1 MIVFL
6 LLILE
11 KNLCFKSVRICVIC
25 GKKQNVTKLISILYK
40 NYKMTKNTKS
50 SLVATFIIGLLFF
63 IFGFV
68 TWLNGTLITYLKIAC
83 ELDTFQSMLVAF
95 AFYISYF
102 VMALPSSWILKKT
115 SFKKGMMLGLLV
127 MAAGALLFIPAAQSR
142 MYPLFLTGLFII
154 GTGLSILQTA
164 SNPYI
169 TIVGPIES
177 AAKRI
182 SIMGICNKVAGVL
195 APLIL
200 GAVILSDAD
209 TFVANLQQVDIAQKT
224 VMLDELASRVIV
236 PYIFMAIS
244 LVVLALLVRFSP
256 LPEIEAEEESEHD
269 HSENE
274 HKTSVLQFPNL
285 VLGVIT
291 LFLYVGAEV
300 IAGDTIGTYGLSQG
314 IALSEAK
321 NFTAFTLTA
330 MVIGYII
337 GILSIPKLISQS
349 KALAISAITGVIF
362 SILAVFTNGYISVLF
377 IALLGLANALMWP
390 AIWPLAINGLGK
402 FTKTGSAMLIMAI
415 AGGALLPLLY
425 GKLAGIET
433 IGAQNAY
440 WILIPCYLF
449 ILYYSVKGF
458 GYKSWKK

>member
-1 MIVFL
+1 
-6 LLILE
+6 
-11 KNLCFKSVRICVIC
+11 
-25 GKKQNVTKLISILYK
+25 
-40 NYKMTKNTKS
+40 MTKNSKS
-50 SLVATFIIGLLFF
+50 SLVATLILGLLFF

-115 SFKKGMMLGLLV
+115 SFKKGMMLGLFV
-127 MAAGALLFIPAAQSR
+127 MAVGALLFIPAAQSR

-209 TFVANLQQVDIAQKT
+209 TFVANLQQVDVTQKT
-224 VMLDELASRVIV
+224 AMLDELASRVIV

-244 LVVLALLVRFSP
+244 LAVLALLVRFSP
-256 LPEIEAEEESEHD
+256 LPEIDAEEESEQEHIA
-269 HSENE
+269 NE
-274 HKTSVLQFPNL
+274 LKTNVLQFPNL

-291 LFLYVGAEV
+291 LFLYVGVEV

-349 KALAISAITGVIF
+349 KALAFSAITGVIF
-362 SILAVFTNGYISVLF
+362 SILVVFTRGYISVLF
-377 IALLGLANALMWP
+377 IALLGLSNALMWP
-390 AIWPLAINGLGK
+390 AIWPLAITGLGK

-433 IGAQNAY
+433 IGAKSAY
-440 WILIPCYLF
+440 WIMVPCYLF
-449 ILYYSVKGF
+449 ILFYSVKGF
-458 GYKSWKK
+458 SYKNWKK